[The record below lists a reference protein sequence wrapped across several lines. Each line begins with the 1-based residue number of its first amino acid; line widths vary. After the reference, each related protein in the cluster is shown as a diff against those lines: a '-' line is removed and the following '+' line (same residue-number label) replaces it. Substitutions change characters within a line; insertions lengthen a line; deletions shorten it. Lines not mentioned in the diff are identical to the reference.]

1 MDICIFTNLDFGN
14 AVVKV
19 LCRVHLEAAVLTY
32 DHGEE
37 EGAFVYISPYNIQA
51 YVAFVARRRGAERAG
66 KERTNNIQGS
76 HYNSLY
82 SLLYCCLSRS
92 SSRQTILRGCRESI
106 CTA

>member
-51 YVAFVARRRGAERAG
+51 LMRSGSTSLAVKTRTRATTVLTLDVTGAPSNCRAPF
-66 KERTNNIQGS
+66 EIS
-76 HYNSLY
+76 VS
-82 SLLYCCLSRS
+82 C
-92 SSRQTILRGCRESI
+92 
-106 CTA
+106 